1 MRFVLSTAWL
11 VAVRAPAQNEASPEI
26 HRDLSPP
33 LSTIHPEAMHSAEI
47 AAPVDSPDLVRYRQ
61 APLQVLLN
69 FEGIDAS
76 SAQPFLYPDVN
87 GAVGETQYVQ
97 RANPFIAVFDKSTG
111 QLTYGPVVESV
122 FWKEHGSGGV
132 GDCQTSTQGDSIVQY
147 DKLANRWVLLNHA
160 GPTGG
165 PYTMC
170 IAVSQT
176 PDATGQYYQYTIPNI
191 VKFPDYPKL
200 GVWPDAY
207 YLTYDDLDQNNQ
219 FAFLEATACAL
230 DRTNMLTGNLM
241 RPPICF
247 PTSGPTYHSLLPA
260 DLDGTN
266 PPPAGSVNYM
276 LDLDGNAL
284 NLWTFHVDF
293 NVPSNSTFSGPF
305 PIQVAPFAP
314 ACSVGLYC
322 ISQPNTKQRL
332 DPTFD
337 RLMYRLAY
345 RNYGGHESLVVNHT
359 VGWGGATAIRW
370 YELRPSQGTLDVFQ
384 WGTYPPDI
392 ADEYTRARDTESFAG
407 VSRFPQNRW
416 EGSMAMDR
424 AGNMA
429 LGYSVSG
436 TTVFPAIRIT
446 GRLATDSAGT
456 MDEEVSVQQGHG
468 SNLPPNDPKWGYYT
482 SMSVDPFD
490 DCTFWYTNQYLSASG
505 QGNWR
510 TRIVSFR
517 FSSCP

>member
-1 MRFVLSTAWL
+1 MV
-11 VAVRAPAQNEASPEI
+11 VAVRAPAQDEARPEI
-26 HRDLSPP
+26 HHDVSPP
-33 LSTIHPEAMHSAEI
+33 LSTMHPEAVPPAGT
-47 AAPVDSPDLVRYRQ
+47 AAPMASPEFSRYRQ
-61 APLQVLLN
+61 APFQVLLN
-69 FEGIDAS
+69 FEGIDEES
-76 SAQPFLYPDVN
+76 SQPFFYPDVN
-87 GAVGETQYVQ
+87 GAVGETQYLQ
-97 RANPFIAVFDKSTG
+97 RANPFIAVFDKSSG
-111 QLTYGPVVESV
+111 RLIYGPVVENV
-122 FWKEHGSGGV
+122 IWEGFG
-132 GDCQTSTQGDSIVQY
+132 GDCQTSTQGDPIVQY

-160 GPTGG
+160 GPANG

-170 IAVSQT
+170 VAVSRT
-176 PDATGQYYQYTIPNI
+176 SDATGPYFRYSFSGIAN
-191 VKFPDYPKL
+191 FPDYPKL

-207 YLTYDDLDQNNQ
+207 YVTYDDLDQNHQ
-219 FAFLEATACAL
+219 FAFLKATACAL
-230 DRTNMLTGNLM
+230 DRLDMLAGNSM

-276 LDLDGNAL
+276 LNLGASTL

-293 NVPSNSTFSGPF
+293 QVPSNSTFSGPISI
-305 PIQVAPFAP
+305 PVAPFAP
-314 ACSVGLYC
+314 ACPVGLYC
-322 ISQPNTKQRL
+322 IPQPTTTQRL

-359 VGWGGATAIRW
+359 VGWDDATAIRW
-370 YELRPSQGTLDVFQ
+370 YELRPSHGTLDVFQ
-384 WGTYPPDI
+384 YGTYPPDI
-392 ADEYTRARDTESFAG
+392 AYAYRRARDTESFAG
-407 VSRFPQNRW
+407 MSRFPQNRW
-416 EGSMAMDR
+416 EGSMAMDK

-436 TTVFPAIRIT
+436 PSVFPAIRIT

-456 MDEEVSVQQGHG
+456 MDEEVSVQEGHG

-482 SMSVDPFD
+482 SMSVDPTD
-490 DCTFWYTNQYLSASG
+490 DCTFWYTNEYLNANG
-505 QGNWR
+505 QKNWR